1 MPTLTI
7 TRGLPASG
15 KSTWAREQLRQ
26 VALRAAR
33 INRDDLRRT
42 MHDGFS
48 GAGWAER
55 QVTIAQHAAIAA
67 LLRSGVDVIC
77 DDTNLRSRVVRDLV
91 DLAADCHA
99 EFVVEDFTDVP
110 VDVCV
115 ERDRLRDP
123 ADRVGEEVIRDM
135 HQRYL
140 ADRPSPLPVPV
151 STRRSPGSV
160 PGSAPPSRSTPVG
173 IADAQMA
180 RSPQIYRPTAGLP
193 EAILVDIDGTVALL
207 DGRDPYDMRRVGD
220 DQPNPAVIT
229 AVRAM
234 HAFGHQ
240 IVYCTGRTDYART
253 ATEAWLKRH
262 VDVHYEALFM
272 RRTGDTRRDSVVKAE
287 IFEREI
293 RHRFQ
298 ITGVFDDRAQ
308 VVRMWRALG
317 LTVFQVAEGDF

>member
-15 KSTWAREQLRQ
+15 KSTWAREQLRR

-55 QVTIAQHAAIAA
+55 QVTTAQHAAIAA

-77 DDTNLRSRVVRDLV
+77 DDTNLRSRVVRDLI
-91 DLAADCHA
+91 DLAANCQA
-99 EFVVEDFTDVP
+99 EFVVQDFTDVP

-123 ADRVGEEVIRDM
+123 ADRVGEQVIRDM
-135 HQRYL
+135 YQRYL
-140 ADRPSPLPVPV
+140 ADRPSPLPMPL
-151 STRRSPGSV
+151 STRR
-160 PGSAPPSRSTPVG
+160 PVG
-173 IADAQMA
+173 FADTEMA
-180 RSPQIYRPTAGLP
+180 RSPLVYRPRPGLP

-220 DQPNPAVIT
+220 DRPNPAVIT

-240 IVYCTGRTDYART
+240 IVYCTGRTDNARA

-262 VDVHYEALFM
+262 VDVPYEALFM

>member
-15 KSTWAREQLRQ
+15 KSMWAREHLRT

-55 QVTIAQHAAIAA
+55 QVTIAQHAAITA
-67 LLRSGVDVIC
+67 LLRAGVDVVC
-77 DDTNLRSRVVRDLV
+77 DDTNLRTRVVRDLV
-91 DLAADCHA
+91 DLADDCHA
-99 EFVVEDFTDVP
+99 EFVVQDFTDVP
-110 VDVCV
+110 VAVCV

-123 ADRVGEEVIRDM
+123 ADRVGEQVIRDM

-140 ADRPSPLPVPV
+140 AERPSPLPVPQP
-151 STRRSPGSV
+151 TRRRVIGVAGAGS
-160 PGSAPPSRSTPVG
+160 SRL
-173 IADAQMA
+173 
-180 RSPQIYRPTAGLP
+180 PQIYRPRPGLP

-207 DGRDPYDMRRVGD
+207 GGRDPYDMRQVGD
-220 DQPNPAVIT
+220 DRPNQAVIT
-229 AVRAM
+229 AVQAM

-240 IVYCTGRTDYART
+240 IVYCTGRSENGRA

-262 VDVHYEALFM
+262 VDVPYEALFM

>member
-15 KSTWAREQLRQ
+15 KSTWAREHLRT

-33 INRDDLRRT
+33 VNRDDLRRT

-55 QVTIAQHAAIAA
+55 QVTVAEHAAIAA

-77 DDTNLRSRVVRDLV
+77 DDTNLRSRVVRDLI

-99 EFVVEDFTDVP
+99 EFVVQDFTDVP

-123 ADRVGEEVIRDM
+123 ADRVGEQVIRDM
-135 HQRYL
+135 YQRYL
-140 ADRPSPLPVPV
+140 ADRPSPLPIPV
-151 STRRSPGSV
+151 SERR
-160 PGSAPPSRSTPVG
+160 PVG
-173 IADAQMA
+173 LADARTA
-180 RSPQIYRPTAGLP
+180 RSPQVYRPRPGLP

-220 DQPNPAVIT
+220 DRPNQAVIT

-240 IVYCTGRTDYART
+240 IVYCTGRTDNARS
-253 ATEAWLKRH
+253 ATEVWLKRH
-262 VDVHYEALFM
+262 VDVPYEALFM

>member
-1 MPTLTI
+1 MPKLTI

-15 KSTWAREQLRQ
+15 KSTWAREQRRT

-33 INRDDLRRT
+33 VNRDDLRRT

-55 QVTIAQHAAIAA
+55 QVTVAQRAAIAA
-67 LLRSGVDVIC
+67 LLRSGADVIC
-77 DDTNLRSRVVRDLV
+77 DDTNLSSRVVRDLV
-91 DLAADCHA
+91 DLAADCRA
-99 EFVVEDFTDVP
+99 EFIVQNFTDVP
-110 VDVCV
+110 VAVCI
-115 ERDRLRDP
+115 ERDRLRSP
-123 ADRVGEEVIRDM
+123 ADRVGERAIRDM
-135 HQRYL
+135 YQRYL
-140 ADRPSPLPVPV
+140 ADRPSPLPIPR
-151 STRRSPGSV
+151 STRRSAGS
-160 PGSAPPSRSTPVG
+160 S
-173 IADAQMA
+173 DDDH
-180 RSPQIYRPTAGLP
+180 SPRIYRPRAGLP

-207 DGRDPYDMRRVGD
+207 DGRDPWDMRRVGD
-220 DQPNPAVIT
+220 DRPNRSVIT

-240 IVYCTGRTDYART
+240 IVYCTGRTDNGRA
-253 ATEAWLKRH
+253 ATETWLKRH
-262 VDVHYEALFM
+262 VDVPYEALFM

-308 VVRMWRALG
+308 VVRMWRSLG
-317 LTVFQVAEGDF
+317 LTVFQVADGDF